1 MCFPLHSA
9 NLQELQDGEPA
20 GAACVHCDG
29 FTESMARPYSSCIRQ
44 MTVQAVRESGMK
56 VEAQLEPSVLTSAAG
71 EDSMSSGSVDM
82 TSSSG
87 DSSSDEGPPLPP
99 PAQFE
104 VRYTK
109 PALLHAKM
117 SGMLEEICNPPV
129 AEDIPA
135 Q

>member
-1 MCFPLHSA
+1 M
-9 NLQELQDGEPA
+9 
-20 GAACVHCDG
+20 
-29 FTESMARPYSSCIRQ
+29 
-44 MTVQAVRESGMK
+44 QAVRESGMR

-104 VRYTK
+104 VRCRKACIAVCQKVSDARRESTDFQCLK
-109 PALLHAKM
+109 VSLVMRRHAK
-117 SGMLEEICNPPV
+117 GE
-129 AEDIPA
+129 
-135 Q
+135 

>member
-1 MCFPLHSA
+1 MCFDCILHGPRCRRIVSPLEQPVCTVTALPNARHA
-9 NLQELQDGEPA
+9 LT
-20 GAACVHCDG
+20 AAASGRWV
-29 FTESMARPYSSCIRQ
+29 
-44 MTVQAVRESGMK
+44 VQAVRESGMK

-99 PAQFE
+99 PATFE
-104 VRYTK
+104 V
-109 PALLHAKM
+109 PSLHCSM
-117 SGMLEEICNPPV
+117 PEC
-129 AEDIPA
+129 

>member
-1 MCFPLHSA
+1 M
-9 NLQELQDGEPA
+9 
-20 GAACVHCDG
+20 
-29 FTESMARPYSSCIRQ
+29 
-44 MTVQAVRESGMK
+44 QAVRESGMR

-104 VRYTK
+104 VHQSSLHCFVPRYQWC
-109 PALLHAKM
+109 L
-117 SGMLEEICNPPV
+117 
-129 AEDIPA
+129 D
-135 Q
+135 